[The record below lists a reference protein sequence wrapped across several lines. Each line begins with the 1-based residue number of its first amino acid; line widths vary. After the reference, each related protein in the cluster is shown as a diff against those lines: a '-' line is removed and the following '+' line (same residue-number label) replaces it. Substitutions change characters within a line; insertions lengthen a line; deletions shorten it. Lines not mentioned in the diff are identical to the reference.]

1 MKITERRMTDLTI
14 LDLAGKITIGAG
26 DVQLRDAVLT
36 ALAVGPKNVVLNME
50 DVTGLDS
57 GGVGELIS
65 AHATVIRRGGR
76 LALAKVPR
84 RVLGVLETTLLTNV
98 LDTYETEGEAIEA
111 LEP

>member
-36 ALAVGPKNVVLNME
+36 ALAVGPKNVLLNMGK
-50 DVTGLDS
+50 VTALDS
-57 GGVGELIS
+57 GGVGELMS
-65 AHATVIRRGGR
+65 AHATATRRGSR
-76 LALAKVPR
+76 LALANVPP

-98 LDTYETEGEAIEA
+98 LDTYETEAEAIEV